1 MAESFSVEAILSAVD
16 RNFSGTFKNISES
29 ASKAGDSF
37 ENSTKPLNGFASAV
51 TKIASAIGVTK
62 IIGAAFDAV
71 KSSVSGAVSRF
82 DTLNKYPVVMEALG
96 YSAQDV
102 AKSTKTLSDG
112 IDGLPTS
119 LDEVSKS
126 AQQLAPLTG
135 GANKAAESAIALNNA
150 FLASGAST
158 ADASR
163 GLEQYTQMLSTGK
176 VDLMSWRT
184 LEETMPIALRKTANA
199 FGFTGKSAENDLFKA
214 LQGGQITMDQL
225 NNKFIEL
232 NKGQNG
238 FASLAKKNSAGIGTS
253 FANLKTAVVKGLAN
267 MLTAIDTGLQDSGL
281 PKMAVMIDSLKGTIN
296 SSFSI
301 INKVVSSSIP
311 AILSSLNPFSALVL
325 NIRTQLS
332 NLGKGESMSGLSSIL
347 QGIGSVLHTIWDLVG
362 SLVNVAFVNLIGIAQ
377 KVGDAFNSVF
387 GGGKLSGVFDGIK
400 QAVTDFGYAA
410 MGAITTVSDI
420 IANLPWKAI
429 FEGVKTALTGV
440 VNVMKPIAAI
450 VKAAF
455 ANDIVKSFAVA
466 ILGAVGAFKGISL
479 ALGGFSSVIGIFSR
493 MIGPIRGVIAVVT
506 NFGTIAK
513 TAGGIWKAFGLI
525 LGMNPWVLL
534 IAGIAAV
541 VSGLVYFFTQTQTG
555 QKLWSGFV
563 SWLQSGWQGLVGVAQ
578 TVWNA
583 ISGAFTSAISG
594 IQTAW
599 SGITGFFSNLWIG
612 ITTTASAAWTAFTT
626 TLSVIW
632 QGAVTAATAVW
643 NVLSTFFT
651 TLWNGIVAVS
661 TAVWSTFGGSLT
673 TIWNGIVQV
682 ATGVWNMLKAVIMG
696 PILIVIDLLTGNWT
710 QLSADL
716 QLIWNSIVS
725 AAGQIWNGLV
735 TYFSGIWSLIQTYAM
750 TVWNTLVSALEG
762 LWNGAVS
769 AASAI
774 WSALS
779 SFFSGLWNGIVSTAE
794 GVWNGIASFLSGLWS
809 GTVST
814 AEEIWN
820 ALPGFFSGLWNSIT
834 SFFSSAWSNIKSIV
848 IGAATSIFN
857 GAKAVWSGFT
867 GMVSGIVNG
876 IKGAF
881 NALRNFSLADAGRAI
896 MDSFFNGLK
905 AAWGKITDFVGGIAS
920 WIRKHKGPISY
931 DAKLLIPAGNAIMN
945 GLNAG
950 LTDKFSNVQKNVS
963 SMAQAIADSA
973 AVTMPA
979 VNTSPFDA
987 SLQSLNNSV
996 QGATLSSNLDV
1007 NYTRKQTI
1015 EVPLYIDG
1023 REVARATANP
1033 MQTELNRLTK
1043 VSNYRKGLV

>member
-1 MAESFSVEAILSAVD
+1 MADSFSVEAILSAVD
-16 RNFSGTFKNISES
+16 RNFSGTFKNIASS
-29 ASKAGDSF
+29 ASKVGDSF
-37 ENSTKPLNGFASAV
+37 EKSTKPAGNFVSTVSKIAGAIGLTKVVGAIGDGVRNMVGELDESSKAWQTFESNMKFLGKTPAQISSIEKSLQSYAQETIYSSSDMASAYAQFASVGVKGVGRLVKGMGGLAAATDNPKQAMKTLMEQGTQMAAKPMVQWADFRLMLEQTPAGMAAV
-51 TKIASAIGVTK
+51 AKAMGMSTKELVQNVQNGKISTQQFFDGIEKAGNSKAFQKMATSYKTVGEAMDGLQETLANKLQPAWQAMSKVAVGAISGIIDK
-62 IIGAAFDAV
+62 IGAINFD
-71 KSSVSGAVSRF
+71 SV
-82 DTLNKYPVVMEALG
+82 
-96 YSAQDV
+96 
-102 AKSTKTLSDG
+102 
-112 IDGLPTS
+112 I
-119 LDEVSKS
+119 
-126 AQQLAPLTG
+126 
-135 GANKAAESAIALNNA
+135 
-150 FLASGAST
+150 
-158 ADASR
+158 
-163 GLEQYTQMLSTGK
+163 
-176 VDLMSWRT
+176 
-184 LEETMPIALRKTANA
+184 
-199 FGFTGKSAENDLFKA
+199 
-214 LQGGQITMDQL
+214 
-225 NNKFIEL
+225 
-232 NKGQNG
+232 
-238 FASLAKKNSAGIGTS
+238 
-253 FANLKTAVVKGLAN
+253 
-267 MLTAIDTGLQDSGL
+267 
-281 PKMAVMIDSLKGTIN
+281 
-296 SSFSI
+296 
-301 INKVVSSSIP
+301 SSIGNFF
-311 AILSSLNPFSALVL
+311 SPFSALIL
-325 NIRTQLS
+325 NIKTQLS
-332 NLGKGESMSGLSSIL
+332 SLGKGDSMSGLSSVLQGVGSIL
-347 QGIGSVLHTIWDLVG
+347 QTIWSLVG
-362 SLVNVAFVNLIGIAQ
+362 SLVNVAFVNLISIAQ
-377 KVGDAFNSVF
+377 KVGDAFNSAF
-387 GGGKLSGVFDGIK
+387 GNGQMSGIFNGIK
-400 QAVTDFGYAA
+400 QAVTDFGVAA
-410 MGAITTVSDI
+410 MEAMTTVGNF

-429 FEGVKTALTGV
+429 FNGVKGALIGLV
-440 VNVMKPIAAI
+440 AVLKPIAAI

-455 ANDIVKSFAVA
+455 ANDIVKSFAAA
-466 ILGAVGAFKGISL
+466 ILGAVGAFKVMGL
-479 ALGGFSSVIGIFSR
+479 AIGGFSSVLGVFSK
-493 MIGPIRGVIAVVT
+493 MIGPIRGVISVIT
-506 NFGTIAK
+506 NFGTIVK
-513 TAGGIWKAFGLI
+513 TAGGVWKAFGLI

-541 VSGLVYFFTQTQTG
+541 VAGLVYFFTQTKTG

-563 SWLQSGWQGLVGVAQ
+563 SWLQGAWQGLVGVAQ

-599 SGITGFFSNLWIG
+599 SGITGFFSNLWTG

-626 TLSVIW
+626 TLSAIW

-643 NVLSTFFT
+643 NALSTFFT
-651 TLWNGIVAVS
+651 TLWNGIVAVA

-725 AAGQIWNGLV
+725 AAGQIWKGLV

-779 SFFSGLWNGIVSTAE
+779 SFFSGLWSGIVSTTE
-794 GVWNGIASFLSGLWS
+794 GVWNSVVSFLSGLWS

-814 AEEIWN
+814 AEGIWN

-834 SFFSSAWSNIKSIV
+834 SFFSSAWNNIKSIV

-905 AAWGKITDFVGGIAS
+905 AVWGKITDFVGGIAS

-1033 MQTELNRLTK
+1033 MQTELSRMTRMSNR
-1043 VSNYRKGLV
+1043 RKGLF

>member
-1 MAESFSVEAILSAVD
+1 MADSFSVEAILSAVD
-16 RNFSGTFKNISES
+16 RNFSGTFKNVASS
-29 ASKAGDSF
+29 ASKIGDSF
-37 ENSTKPLNGFASAV
+37 EKSTKPAGNFVSTVSKIAGAIGLVKVVGAIGNGVRSMVGELDESSKAWQTFEGNMKFLGKTPAQISSIEKSLQSYAQKTIYSSSDMASAYAQFSSV
-51 TKIASAIGVTK
+51 GVKGVGRLVKGMGGLAAATDNPKQAMKTLMEQGTQMAAKPMVQWADFRLMLEQTPAGMAAVAKAMGMSTKELVQNVQNGKVSTQQFFDGIEKAGNSKAFQKMATSYKTVGEAMDGLQETLANKLQPAWQAMSKVAVGAISGIIDKIGAINFDSVIASIGN
-62 IIGAAFDAV
+62 F
-71 KSSVSGAVSRF
+71 
-82 DTLNKYPVVMEALG
+82 
-96 YSAQDV
+96 
-102 AKSTKTLSDG
+102 
-112 IDGLPTS
+112 
-119 LDEVSKS
+119 
-126 AQQLAPLTG
+126 
-135 GANKAAESAIALNNA
+135 
-150 FLASGAST
+150 
-158 ADASR
+158 
-163 GLEQYTQMLSTGK
+163 
-176 VDLMSWRT
+176 
-184 LEETMPIALRKTANA
+184 
-199 FGFTGKSAENDLFKA
+199 
-214 LQGGQITMDQL
+214 
-225 NNKFIEL
+225 
-232 NKGQNG
+232 
-238 FASLAKKNSAGIGTS
+238 
-253 FANLKTAVVKGLAN
+253 
-267 MLTAIDTGLQDSGL
+267 
-281 PKMAVMIDSLKGTIN
+281 
-296 SSFSI
+296 FS
-301 INKVVSSSIP
+301 
-311 AILSSLNPFSALVL
+311 PFSALIL
-325 NIRTQLS
+325 NIKTQLS
-332 NLGKGESMSGLSSIL
+332 NLGKGGSMAGIISAFKEWGSYL
-347 QGIGSVLHTIWDLVG
+347 QTVWSLVG
-362 SLVNVAFVNLIGIAQ
+362 SIANIAFVNLVNVVKSVGSAFG
-377 KVGDAFNSVF
+377 KVF
-387 GGGKLSGVFDGIK
+387 SGNDISKYFEVSKEII
-400 QAVTDFGYAA
+400 TDFGIAA
-410 MGAITTVSDI
+410 MEALTAVGDFLS
-420 IANLPWKAI
+420 NLPWEGI
-429 FEGVKTALTGV
+429 FNGIKTALTGV
-440 VNVMKPIAAI
+440 VAVLKPIAAI

-455 ANDIVKSFAVA
+455 ANDIVKSFAAA
-466 ILGAVGAFKGISL
+466 ILGAVGAFKVIGL
-479 ALGGFSSVIGIFSR
+479 AIGGFSSVLGVFSK
-493 MIGPIRGVIAVVT
+493 MIGPIRGVISVIT
-506 NFGTIAK
+506 NFGTIVK
-513 TAGGIWKAFGLI
+513 TAGGVWKAFGLI

-541 VSGLVYFFTQTQTG
+541 VSGLVYFFTQTKTG

-563 SWLQSGWQGLVGVAQ
+563 SWLQGAWQGLVGAAQ

-583 ISGAFTSAISG
+583 ISSAFTSAISG

-599 SGITGFFSNLWIG
+599 SGITGFFSNLWTG

-626 TLSVIW
+626 TLSAIW
-632 QGAVTAATAVW
+632 QGTVTAATAVW
-643 NVLSTFFT
+643 NALSTFFT
-651 TLWNGIVAVS
+651 TLWNGIVAVA

-673 TIWNGIVQV
+673 TIWNGIVLV

-696 PILIVIDLLTGNWT
+696 PILIVIDLLTANWT
-710 QLSADL
+710 QLGADL
-716 QLIWNSIVS
+716 QLIWTSIVS

-750 TVWNTLVSALEG
+750 TVWNALISTLEG

-814 AEEIWN
+814 AEGIWN

-834 SFFSSAWSNIKSIV
+834 SFFSSAWNNIKSIV

-867 GMVSGIVNG
+867 GMVNGVVSG

-881 NALRNFSLADAGRAI
+881 DALRHIDLMAAGKAI
-896 MDSFFNGLK
+896 MDSFFKGLK
-905 AAWGKITDFVGGIAS
+905 KVWEGIKNFVGGIAD

-950 LTDKFSNVQKNVS
+950 LNDKFSNVQKNVS

-1033 MQTELNRLTK
+1033 MQTELSRMTRMSNR
-1043 VSNYRKGLV
+1043 RKGLF